1 MSELLE
7 VLDAISRIDTRV
19 VLVAALLVLDVWAI
33 GMTLASDTSRKEKVL
48 WSGIVILCPIIG
60 CLFWFSLGPKPNLI
74 GPSGSTRRSRS

>member
-1 MSELLE
+1 VSELL
-7 VLDAISRIDTRV
+7 DAIAGIDTRV

-33 GMTLASDTSRKEKVL
+33 GMTLASDASRKEKVL

-74 GPSGSTRRSRS
+74 GT